1 MFSAGC
7 CQAWGEVSTHC
18 EGEETH
24 CLVQYSYG
32 TCGADDMFAEEKNY
46 VVVKREFTALA
57 LKQFTQEPVTNI
69 QHLLPLFEQEVRF
82 PSDVRLSFIKVCA
95 AHADGA
101 CSVRLPFG
109 LATSQVQSMDP
120 FSLSLFLYTQ
130 LWALGLDGGDAAT
143 DTVRCHQLSIK
154 E

>member
-95 AHADGA
+95 PMLMELAQFGCPSAWPPHRSSRWIPSRYRSSSTPSSGHLALTGA
-101 CSVRLPFG
+101 
-109 LATSQVQSMDP
+109 
-120 FSLSLFLYTQ
+120 TQ
-130 LWALGLDGGDAAT
+130 PRIRCAAT
-143 DTVRCHQLSIK
+143 NCQ
-154 E
+154 